1 MKPAFGTP
9 EFFDALH
16 YIEEQAESY
25 GLPLKNFIAIHPS
38 EGWLAPYNEVV
49 ALLEIGYSL

>member
-9 EFFDALH
+9 EFFAIYH
-16 YIEEQAESY
+16 FIEAAAESY

-49 ALLEIGYSL
+49 AFLETAYSL